1 MLTLRW
7 NYLLHG
13 RDTFG
18 YHLVNVVLHSIVSLL
33 IYFLALILFGGGHH
47 YSFSSRDGVDQDKQN
62 KEGEGGKRLLA
73 LMAALF
79 FATHPIHTDAID
91 SIVGRA
97 EALYGLFF
105 LLSFLTYVK
114 SAPSPTSPTQWR
126 WFAASI
132 ACFVLSVLSKEMGV
146 MILGRILADD
156 FFLASNF
163 SFSTHSRPSH
173 PPLSPLTL
181 FFSSLY
187 TQHRIEP
194 WMGSAL

>member
-18 YHLVNVVLHSIVSLL
+18 YHLVNVVLHSLVSLL
-33 IYFLALILFGGGHH
+33 IYFVALILFGGGHH
-47 YSFSSRDGVDQDKQN
+47 YSFLSNTTAAGKSQDQK
-62 KEGEGGKRLLA
+62 GEGGKRLLA

-105 LLSFLTYVK
+105 LLSFVTYVK
-114 SAPSPTSPTQWR
+114 AAPSPSSPTSWR
-126 WFAASI
+126 WFAVSV
-132 ACFVLSVLSKEMGV
+132 ACFTLSVLSKEMGV
-146 MILGRILADD
+146 MVLGTICFPLLLPYLIL
-156 FFLASNF
+156 
-163 SFSTHSRPSH
+163 SH
-173 PPLSPLTL
+173 
-181 FFSSLY
+181 Y
-187 TQHRIEP
+187 IKV
-194 WMGSAL
+194 